1 MYKFAALRPRLGSIL
16 LVVIAALLV
25 LAPEASA
32 DLLTPE
38 SGPSQN
44 ANDIDTL
51 YKITLYI
58 GLVIFLLVE
67 CVLIYSLIKFRAR
80 RDGPEPAQ
88 IRGNTPLEI
97 SWTIGAAL
105 ILVLLATVT
114 FVYLPGIKDPPN
126 SKASPIE
133 AAEGSDYATI
143 NQKEPPDGSALRISV
158 NSQQYIWRYDYD
170 DSKEQLFSFH
180 TLYVPVGRTVTLK
193 IYSSDVAHSWWVPK
207 LAGKAD
213 AIPGYTN
220 ETWFRADEVGT
231 YEGACAELCGEGH
244 ADMRTRVVVLPAD
257 EYEAWAEQQIA
268 DIKEAQTGLAE
279 QRKEREATDQ
289 DAGEVTPE
297 EEKQTTKEEEHP
309 SPPPGEEAGP

>member
-1 MYKFAALRPRLGSIL
+1 LRPPLRPIL
-16 LVVIAALLV
+16 LVVLAAFLA

-32 DLLTPE
+32 DLISPE
-38 SGPSQN
+38 SGPSKN

-58 GLVIFLLVE
+58 GIVIFLLVE
-67 CVLIYSLIKFRAR
+67 TTLIYSLIKFRAR
-80 RDGPEPAQ
+80 RRGPEAAQ

-114 FVYLPGIKDPPN
+114 FLYLPGIKDPPA
-126 SKASPIE
+126 SKADAIQ

-143 NQKEPPDGSALRISV
+143 NQKEPPGGNALHISV

-170 DSKEQLFSFH
+170 DSEDQLFSFH
-180 TLYVPVGRTVTLK
+180 TLYVPVNVTVTLK
-193 IYSSDVAHSWWVPK
+193 IYSADVAHSWWVPK
-207 LAGKAD
+207 LGGKAD
-213 AIPGYTN
+213 AIPGHTN
-220 ETWFRADEVGT
+220 ETWFRAEEEGT

-257 EYEAWAEQQIA
+257 EYEAWAEQQVA
-268 DIKEAQTGLAE
+268 DIKEAQQGLAE

-289 DAGEVTPE
+289 DAGEVTPAE
-297 EEKQTTKEEEHP
+297 QRKTTKEETNP
-309 SPPPGEEAGP
+309 PPPPGEEAGP

>member
-1 MYKFAALRPRLGSIL
+1 MRPSLRPIFF
-16 LVVIAALLV
+16 VVLAALLV

-32 DLLTPE
+32 DLISPE
-38 SGPSQN
+38 SGPSEN

-67 CVLIYSLIKFRAR
+67 SVLIYSLIKFRAR
-80 RDGPEPAQ
+80 RGGPEAAQ

-126 SKASPIE
+126 SKASAIE
-133 AAEGSDYATI
+133 QAEGSDYATI
-143 NQKEPPDGSALRISV
+143 NQKEPPDGNALKISV
-158 NSQQYIWRYDYD
+158 NSQQYIWRYDYE
-170 DSKEQLFSFH
+170 DSEDQLFSFH
-180 TLYVPVGRTVTLK
+180 TLYVPVNQTVTLK

-207 LAGKAD
+207 LGGKAD
-213 AIPGYTN
+213 AIPGHTN
-220 ETWFRADEVGT
+220 ETWFRADEEGT

-244 ADMRTRVVVLPAD
+244 ADRRTRVVVLPAD
-257 EYEAWAEQQIA
+257 EYEAWADQQTA
-268 DIKEAQTGLAE
+268 DIKAAQDGLAE
-279 QRKEREATDQ
+279 QRKEREAADQ
-289 DAGEVTPE
+289 DAGELTPE
-297 EEKQTTKEEEHP
+297 EQKKTTKEEKNP
-309 SPPPGEEAGP
+309 PPPPGEEEGP

>member
-1 MYKFAALRPRLGSIL
+1 LRLIL
-16 LVVIAALLV
+16 LVVIAALLA

-32 DLLTPE
+32 DLISPE
-38 SGPSQN
+38 SGPSRN

-51 YKITLYI
+51 YKISLYI

-67 CVLIYSLIKFRAR
+67 TVLIYSLIKFRAR
-80 RDGPEPAQ
+80 RSGPEAAQ

-114 FVYLPGIKDPPN
+114 FVYLPGIKDPPA
-126 SKASPIE
+126 SKASAIE
-133 AAEGSDYATI
+133 AAEGSEYATI
-143 NQKEPPDGSALRISV
+143 NQKEPPAGEALRISV

-170 DSKEQLFSFH
+170 DSKDQLFSFH
-180 TLYVPVGRTVTLK
+180 TLYVPVNVTVTLK
-193 IYSSDVAHSWWVPK
+193 VYSSDVIHSWWVPK
-207 LAGKAD
+207 LGGKVD
-213 AIPGYTN
+213 AVPGHVN
-220 ETWFRADEVGT
+220 ETWFRAEEEGT
-231 YEGACAELCGEGH
+231 YEGTCAELCGDGH

-257 EYEAWAEQQIA
+257 EYQAWAEQQAA

-289 DAGEVTPE
+289 DAGEVTPA
-297 EEKQTTKEEEHP
+297 EEKQTTKEEKHP
-309 SPPPGEEAGP
+309 PPPPGEEAGP

>member
-1 MYKFAALRPRLGSIL
+1 MRLRPTL
-16 LVVIAALLV
+16 LVLLAALLV

-32 DLLTPE
+32 DLISPE

-51 YKITLYI
+51 YKISLYI

-67 CVLIYSLIKFRAR
+67 TVLIYSLIKFRAR
-80 RDGPEPAQ
+80 RSGPEAAQ

-114 FVYLPGIKDPPN
+114 FVYLPGIKDPPA
-126 SKASPIE
+126 SKASAIE

-143 NQKEPPDGSALRISV
+143 NQKEPPGDNALKISV

-170 DSKEQLFSFH
+170 DSKDQLFSFY
-180 TLYVPVGRTVTLK
+180 TLYVPVNTTVTLK
-193 IYSSDVAHSWWVPK
+193 IYSSDVVHSWWVPK
-207 LAGKAD
+207 LGGKAD
-213 AIPGYTN
+213 AVPGHVN
-220 ETWFRADEVGT
+220 ETWFRAEEEGT
-231 YEGACAELCGEGH
+231 YEGTCAELCGEGH

-257 EYEAWAEQQIA
+257 EYQAWAEQQTA

-289 DAGEVTPE
+289 DAGEVTPAQEKRTTE
-297 EEKQTTKEEEHP
+297 EETN
-309 SPPPGEEAGP
+309 PPPPPDEEAGP

>member
-1 MYKFAALRPRLGSIL
+1 MRGLRLRLIL
-16 LVVIAALLV
+16 LVVIAALLA

-32 DLLTPE
+32 DLISPE

-67 CVLIYSLIKFRAR
+67 TTLIYSLIKFRAR
-80 RDGPEPAQ
+80 RGGPEAAQ

-105 ILVLLATVT
+105 ILVMLATVT
-114 FVYLPGIKDPPN
+114 FIYLPGIKDPPA
-126 SKASPIE
+126 SKASAIE
-133 AAEGSDYATI
+133 TAEGSDYATI
-143 NQKEPPDGSALRISV
+143 NQKEPPGGSALHISV

-170 DSKEQLFSFH
+170 DSKDQLFSFH
-180 TLYVPVGRTVTLK
+180 TLYVPVNTTVTLK

-207 LAGKAD
+207 LGGKAD
-213 AIPGYTN
+213 AIPGHTN
-220 ETWFRADEVGT
+220 ETWFRADEEGT
-231 YEGACAELCGEGH
+231 FDGACAELCGEGH

-257 EYEAWAEQQIA
+257 EYEAWAEQQTA
-268 DIKEAQTGLAE
+268 DIKAAQQGLAE
-279 QRKEREATDQ
+279 QRKEREAADE
-289 DAGEVTPE
+289 DAGEVTPT
-297 EEKQTTKEEEHP
+297 EEKKTTKEEKHP
-309 SPPPGEEAGP
+309 PPPPGEEAAP